1 MTDRQ
6 FTHPDIGNAARVE
19 VWGNEV
25 RLIFVCRSEAAAE
38 DVAESILR
46 QLAQGAVNITM
57 MGKPT
62 SIVEEDL

>member
-1 MTDRQ
+1 
-6 FTHPDIGNAARVE
+6 

-25 RLIFVCRSEAAAE
+25 RLIFVCRSVDAAE
-38 DVAESILR
+38 DVADSILT
-46 QLAQGAVNITM
+46 QLKSGAVNITM